1 MSSQDLT
8 KAITAGIKSN
18 VDLIKNDIVA
28 TSQENMI
35 NGLPLQD
42 FMFHQFLNRLDP
54 IEYCE
59 NVLRAH
65 LPESRRLLH
74 ENQTALIRAV
84 CHPKLKQVA
93 GMMSRQ
99 AGKCFAK
106 GTKILMAN
114 GKTKNVE
121 DVEVG
126 NYVMSPKG
134 EGVLVTSLGRGTEHM
149 YEVNS
154 LNGRYTVNK
163 SHILS
168 LLDENDS
175 VININV
181 EDYIKSNK
189 KLYGYRMSRDFQKRE
204 SYEIKLID
212 KGIGNYYGFTIDSKD
227 HLFLLGDYT
236 VTHNTESIACFSGYL
251 IDNFPQMRVGIFT
264 PRQQQAE
271 VSIGRLSTFCQMN
284 EDKLNHKIVKLTKD
298 KVMLDNGSYVAA
310 VSASDQSNI
319 EGLTFDII
327 CLDEAQKVSDYT
339 WSERIV
345 PMGGATNAKLIKIG
359 TPKTRNHF
367 YDAVEGKAHEK
378 WTVVKRDWTQCAQS
392 WALGAI
398 YLPDPNTGIVR
409 PYSKFIVE
417 QAMPKSLKQ
426 EMFPNNPEVWTD
438 GNLDIEDFRTQYML
452 EFIDGAGKYLNSKHI
467 EKLTDGEFE
476 WLEHGKIGENYVAG
490 IDFAGSNPEGD
501 STHITVL
508 RITRDGVKQKVFCK
522 EFKDTS
528 YPEQMYCIS
537 HLFGGPHPIF
547 ETRRIFADYTG
558 CGAAVVQT
566 LQEEYG
572 IQNMEGIIFNSR
584 DRFTNSG
591 MNMKNIMYA
600 KWRQE
605 LENDKFKYMTK
616 ENFERSEG
624 PGAGKNNVSFYHR
637 MISEWADLEF
647 TVGFS
652 VNKKI
657 EAPAG
662 YHDDCCDAD
671 VLANFAALSGRR
683 GHMPKP
689 SYARI
694 YRR

>member
-1 MSSQDLT
+1 
-8 KAITAGIKSN
+8 
-18 VDLIKNDIVA
+18 
-28 TSQENMI
+28 
-35 NGLPLQD
+35 
-42 FMFHQFLNRLDP
+42 
-54 IEYCE
+54 
-59 NVLRAH
+59 
-65 LPESRRLLH
+65 
-74 ENQTALIRAV
+74 
-84 CHPKLKQVA
+84 
-93 GMMSRQ
+93 
-99 AGKCFAK
+99 
-106 GTKILMAN
+106 
-114 GKTKNVE
+114 
-121 DVEVG
+121 
-126 NYVMSPKG
+126 
-134 EGVLVTSLGRGTEHM
+134 
-149 YEVNS
+149 
-154 LNGRYTVNK
+154 
-163 SHILS
+163 
-168 LLDENDS
+168 
-175 VININV
+175 
-181 EDYIKSNK
+181 
-189 KLYGYRMSRDFQKRE
+189 
-204 SYEIKLID
+204 
-212 KGIGNYYGFTIDSKD
+212 
-227 HLFLLGDYT
+227 
-236 VTHNTESIACFSGYL
+236 
-251 IDNFPQMRVGIFT
+251 
-264 PRQQQAE
+264 
-271 VSIGRLSTFCQMN
+271 
-284 EDKLNHKIVKLTKD
+284 
-298 KVMLDNGSYVAA
+298 
-310 VSASDQSNI
+310 
-319 EGLTFDII
+319 
-327 CLDEAQKVSDYT
+327 
-339 WSERIV
+339 
-345 PMGGATNAKLIKIG
+345 
-359 TPKTRNHF
+359 
-367 YDAVEGKAHEK
+367 
-378 WTVVKRDWTQCAQS
+378 
-392 WALGAI
+392 
-398 YLPDPNTGIVR
+398 
-409 PYSKFIVE
+409 
-417 QAMPKSLKQ
+417 
-426 EMFPNNPEVWTD
+426 
-438 GNLDIEDFRTQYML
+438 
-452 EFIDGAGKYLNSKHI
+452 
-467 EKLTDGEFE
+467 
-476 WLEHGKIGENYVAG
+476 LEHGKIGENYVAG